1 MRSDV
6 LYIVIPCYNEEQ
18 VLPETSSRL
27 ERIMEDLISKERI
40 SSKSRVLL
48 CDDGSKDRTWEIIE
62 ELHAKNELFSGV
74 KASRNRGHQ
83 NVLYMGLMVAKDRCD
98 MAISMDADLQDDPE
112 VISEFISK
120 YEEGCEIVY
129 GVRSER
135 TTDTSFKRNTAH
147 AFYRIMNDLGTEV
160 VYDHADFRLMSKRA
174 LEELS
179 KFEEVNLFLRG
190 MVTMIGFKTAVVKY
204 ERHERY
210 AGESKYSLSKMM
222 SLAIEGVTS
231 FSVKPMRIVL
241 FGGVGLAGFA
251 FLAFLAL
258 IIVGLC
264 GYWVD
269 AAWICTSLLFI
280 LGGAIIA
287 CLGLVGLYAG
297 STLLEVKHRPR
308 YIIDRILES

>member
-27 ERIMEDLISKERI
+27 ERIMEELIAKERI
-40 SSKSRVLL
+40 SPDSRVLF
-48 CDDGSKDRTWEIIE
+48 CDDGSKDRTWKIIE
-62 ELHAKNELFSGV
+62 ELHSRNRLFSGV
-74 KASRNRGHQ
+74 KSSRNRGHQ

-135 TTDTSFKRNTAH
+135 NTDTSFKRNTAH
-147 AFYRIMNDLGTEV
+147 AFYKIMNDLGTEV

-179 KFEEVNLFLRG
+179 RFGEVNLFLRG
-190 MVTMIGFKTAVVKY
+190 MVTMIGFKTDVVKY

-241 FGGVGLAGFA
+241 FGGATLAGLA
-251 FLAFLAL
+251 FLAFIAL

-264 GYWVD
+264 GHWVD
-269 AAWICTSLLFI
+269 AAWICTSLLFA
-280 LGGAIIA
+280 LGGMIIA

-297 STLLEVKHRPR
+297 STLMEVKHRPR
-308 YIIDRILES
+308 YIIDKILES